1 MQSQQDWRV
10 PQRKAW
16 VDAGFLCVAYG
27 LYYGLEEADSRM
39 EEDDRGRP
47 EAWDEAEAQNE
58 ARDEVDNRV
67 DRGRMAR
74 DEVETQD
81 EADMEEVDRD
91 KADRGRP
98 EARDEADS
106 RMGDEADSR
115 MEEEG
120 DRGSMARDEVE
131 TQDEADMEAWEA
143 DRRPEARDEAGAQGA
158 GSCQVLRR
166 KQC

>member
-16 VDAGFLCVAYG
+16 VDAGFWCVAYG
-27 LYYGLEEADSRM
+27 LYYGLEEGDSRV
-39 EEDDRGRP
+39 EEEGDRGS
-47 EAWDEAEAQNE
+47 
-58 ARDEVDNRV
+58 
-67 DRGRMAR
+67 MAR